1 MFHPN
6 FFIRYVQYFFGWQCT
21 NYLFLMKNNHETA
34 RSMKTAIIDD
44 NAVISL
50 NIKWLAQV
58 CVLIAATVYGYLQVE
73 WRIQELERN
82 MEEASSEIQELVSKH
97 IEDEEERMV
106 IMEEQLK
113 WYQKEFNLN
122 PLSWRKKKR

>member
-1 MFHPN
+1 MS
-6 FFIRYVQYFFGWQCT
+6 
-21 NYLFLMKNNHETA
+21 NNEHKTS
-34 RSMKTAIIDD
+34 RSMKTSIIDD

-58 CVLIAATVYGYLQVE
+58 CVLIGATVYGYLQVE

-82 MEEASSEIQELVSKH
+82 MEEANSEIQELVSKH
-97 IEDEEERMV
+97 IEDEEERYSE
-106 IMEEQLK
+106 MEEQLK

-122 PLSWRKKKR
+122 PLSWRKKKK